1 MIHLVMALNVGSEVL
16 CTLTLFERERWRDLS
31 QMLSIQ
37 PIGQIA
43 VHIAVSL
50 IDLLL
55 YGKFWK
61 EFPNWRCEKSENVME
76 KVILCNFVI

>member
-1 MIHLVMALNVGSEVL
+1 MINLVMSLNVCSEVD
-16 CTLTLFERERWRDLS
+16 CTLTLFERERWRDSS

-50 IDLLL
+50 IDLFFVENC
-55 YGKFWK
+55 GRKFQIGGVRGPK
-61 EFPNWRCEKSENVME
+61 T
-76 KVILCNFVI
+76 

>member
-1 MIHLVMALNVGSEVL
+1 MINSVMALNVCPKVH
-16 CTLTLFERERWRDLS
+16 CTLILFERERWRDLS
-31 QMLSIQ
+31 RILSIQ

-50 IDLLL
+50 IDSPH

-61 EFPNWRCEKSENVME
+61 EFPNWRCDKSENVME
-76 KVILCNFVI
+76 KLILCNFVI